1 MLLIFLAMRAFT
13 IYSNNTFKCT
23 IQLTRVTMLYV
34 ASPDVTHPITKSLF
48 PLAKTEIHKSVT
60 I

>member
-1 MLLIFLAMRAFT
+1 MYIT
-13 IYSNNTFKCT
+13 VNYT
-23 IQLTRVTMLYV
+23 IQLTIVTILYV

-60 I
+60 ILRNECVN